1 MEKQYLKDK
10 TVKSVAWRG
19 IITLKK
25 YFFLFI
31 TVIAVLVIID
41 RYVPLFVRKYY
52 RYSYKSLNVKN
63 GEEFERAIRNATFKL
78 IESESWGGK
87 PMARDD
93 SFSQYM
99 FKKLF
104 GSNNLIGYGE
114 YGYLLHYAFLYAEKH
129 NDQEL
134 MSLIKEKFD
143 KNWLKNFSV
152 SRVDQSS
159 YGNVAIDLYLWTHK
173 HDYKLVA
180 DKFIAHFDSL
190 DRSDGMIIYTVGK
203 IDQDVD
209 AIGLVPPFLFYY
221 SDVFKSSRA
230 QSMAVR
236 MVEDFVK
243 WGADPITGI
252 PCQTY
257 DIRNHIKKRHVNW
270 GRGTSWY
277 LLGVNQLV
285 TKDSLISKRVDVLDS
300 TLLKMD
306 TYLFPQYLGEKGLPD
321 MSATI
326 PILYYLNSKGYIQLS
341 KDELAQRLSPYID
354 EDGVIRYCSPSISK
368 PHEGVNV
375 LTTNL
380 FCQGLLLYLISELKP

>member
-78 IESESWGGK
+78 IESGSWGGK
-87 PMARDD
+87 PLARDD
-93 SFSQYM
+93 SFFHFLS
-99 FKKLF
+99 KRLL
-104 GSNNLIGYGE
+104 GRNNIMGYGE
-114 YGYLLHYAFLYAEKH
+114 YGYLLHYAYLYAEKY
-129 NDQEL
+129 NDHEL

-143 KNWLKNFSV
+143 KNWLNNFSV
-152 SRVDQSS
+152 SRVDQAS
-159 YGNVAIDLYLWTHK
+159 YGNVAIDLYLWTHQQN
-173 HDYKLVA
+173 YKLVA

-230 QSMAVR
+230 KSMALR
-236 MVEDFVK
+236 MVEDHVK
-243 WGADPITGI
+243 WGTDPVTGI

-257 DIRNHIKKRHVNW
+257 DTKSHIKKGHVNW

-277 LLGVNQLV
+277 LLGVRQ
-285 TKDSLISKRVDVLDS
+285 
-300 TLLKMD
+300 M
-306 TYLFPQYLGEKGLPD
+306 E
-321 MSATI
+321 
-326 PILYYLNSKGYIQLS
+326 S
-341 KDELAQRLSPYID
+341 KDEA
-354 EDGVIRYCSPSISK
+354 
-368 PHEGVNV
+368 VNERV
-375 LTTNL
+375 QL
-380 FCQGLLLYLISELKP
+380 